1 MACNSGKRN
10 WSCKL
15 VEWVSFLLV
24 FSLFITKQVIIC
36 AVMSVRQDPG
46 KNVLMSLQY
55 KAKAQT
61 LIKQGNQPGC
71 RVGGKIPDSDIN
83 SDLSKI
89 SDSDPI
95 T

>member
-1 MACNSGKRN
+1 
-10 WSCKL
+10 
-15 VEWVSFLLV
+15 
-24 FSLFITKQVIIC
+24 
-36 AVMSVRQDPG
+36 MSVRLDPG